1 MRGIGRRGSRWIGG
15 QRGFYGSTLM
25 RSRISVV
32 YLIFFLG
39 IIISLV
45 TGRIELVL
53 GWTAVF
59 LVLWLLG
66 FIRI

>member
-1 MRGIGRRGSRWIGG
+1 MRGIGRRCSRWIGG
-15 QRGFYGSTLM
+15 QRGFYGSTLI